1 MNLAEQATRAQIK
14 NIFAKLKAGKTISKR
29 EQAQVEA
36 YERGQ
41 EPPKTPREW
50 AAHYGVS
57 HVAIIK
63 WGKAGAP
70 LKGTVEEMDAWRAA
84 KVKETPVGLSDAKLR
99 KTMLEVERLEIQNAQ
114 ARGEL
119 INRAEVR
126 EAGVQIGAILSA
138 ECQALVNDLTGQI
151 AGQSEEE
158 VRPKLQSR
166 IDLLL
171 DRVKAKLNES
181 T

>member
-1 MNLAEQATRAQIK
+1 MKLSDQAQHAQVK
-14 NIFAKLKAGKTISKR
+14 NIFAKLKAGKTISRR

-41 EPPKTPREW
+41 EPPKTTREW

-57 HVAIIK
+57 HVTIIK

-84 KVKETPVGLSDAKLR
+84 KVKEPPVGLSDAKLR
-99 KTMLEVERLEIQNAQ
+99 KTMLEVERLELQNAQ

-158 VRPKLQSR
+158 VRPKLQAR
-166 IDLLL
+166 MDLLQ
-171 DRVKAKLNES
+171 DRLKAKLHES

>member
-1 MNLAEQATRAQIK
+1 MLSHSEMGKKLGRSRQWITQQAHK
-14 NIFAKLKAGKTISKR
+14 GMPLDCPEKAKAWI
-29 EQAQVEA
+29 EA
-36 YERGQ
+36 RKKQ
-41 EPPKTPREW
+41 
-50 AAHYGVS
+50 
-57 HVAIIK
+57 
-63 WGKAGAP
+63 
-70 LKGTVEEMDAWRAA
+70 
-84 KVKETPVGLSDAKLR
+84 TPVDLADAKLR

-126 EAGVQIGAILSA
+126 EAGVEIGAILSA

-158 VRPKLQSR
+158 LRPKLQSR

-171 DRVKAKLNES
+171 DRVRAKLNES

>member
-1 MNLAEQATRAQIK
+1 MSNLK
-14 NIFAKLKAGKTISKR
+14 
-29 EQAQVEA
+29 
-36 YERGQ
+36 
-41 EPPKTPREW
+41 KTPL
-50 AAHYGVS
+50 ATLS
-57 HVAIIK
+57 HSQM
-63 WGKAGAP
+63 GKKLGRSRQWITQQAYKGMP
-70 LKGTVEEMDAWRAA
+70 LDCPEKAKAWIEAR
-84 KVKETPVGLSDAKLR
+84 KKQTPVDLPDAKLR

-158 VRPKLQSR
+158 VRPKLQCR

>member
-1 MNLAEQATRAQIK
+1 MNLAEQATRAQIT

-41 EPPKTPREW
+41 APPKTTREW
-50 AAHYGVS
+50 ASHYGVS

-126 EAGVQIGAILSA
+126 EAGVEIGAILSA

-158 VRPKLQSR
+158 LRPKLQSR

-171 DRVKAKLNES
+171 DRVKAKLHES